1 MNLYAF
7 ALCARSIATGPW
19 GAECASYSRSHAS
32 HVHQPRLNK
41 RGNIRCGGIKVK
53 PNNWSVFT
61 AWGCSV
67 RVTGQDKCQ
76 KLHDSGLGR
85 PQPWLGLGTVQIAA
99 LMGPLTA
106 AISASSLDHTPS
118 DISRKCRHLVLQL
131 ASGSPKQ
138 KGEP

>member
-1 MNLYAF
+1 MWWNQSKMTF
-7 ALCARSIATGPW
+7 A
-19 GAECASYSRSHAS
+19 
-32 HVHQPRLNK
+32 
-41 RGNIRCGGIKVK
+41 
-53 PNNWSVFT
+53 NNWSVFT

-67 RVTGQDKCQ
+67 RVTVKTNV
-76 KLHDSGLGR
+76 R
-85 PQPWLGLGTVQIAA
+85 RRLGLGTVQIAA

-118 DISRKCRHLVLQL
+118 VISRKCRHLVLQL